1 MATTAQYT
9 AEPIIDTAILTTGDI
24 SRSAPTT
31 VTEIAAGPAVAA
43 AAGKGK
49 RINRVTVTQAN
60 AIGAGSAN
68 VVRFFIE
75 KPGNNTKH
83 LIAEKAIP
91 IITSSLSA
99 IGFRTEVPE
108 LVGLILPA
116 DSSDPGKLFASVHT
130 TDTIHIT
137 VESGLL

>member
-9 AEPIIDTAILTTGDI
+9 AEPIIDTAILTTGDT

-31 VTEIAAGPAVAA
+31 VTEIAAGPSVAA

-60 AIGAGSAN
+60 A
-68 VVRFFIE
+68 VRFFIE
-75 KPGNNTKH
+75 KPGSNTKH
-83 LIAEKAIP
+83 LVAEKAITS
-91 IITSSLSA
+91 ITSSGTA

-116 DSSDPGKLFASVHT
+116 DASDAGKLFASVHT